1 MAQRHA
7 IIVEENLRI
16 PEDAFTFE
24 GFQRWL
30 ASDGFPATGRIDYIE
45 GNVEV
50 DMSPEDLQT
59 HGIVK
64 GAIFAALHFLVTGR
78 LGEAYVDK
86 ARVRFRFTGVSVE
99 PDAVVVL
106 WDTLKSGRVRYVP
119 AASGEPNRFTE
130 MEGAP
135 DLVVEVVSDSS
146 ESKDTKRL
154 PPVCAQAGV
163 PELWLADTRND
174 KVRFQ
179 IHTLRAG
186 KYTLVKPDANGWMR
200 SPRLGLSVRLMRY
213 ETPISSWYYVLEHR
227 ES

>member
-7 IIVEENLRI
+7 ILVEENLRI
-16 PEDAFTFE
+16 PEEAFAFE
-24 GFQRWL
+24 GFQRWV
-30 ASDGFPATGRIDYIE
+30 ASGDFPATGRIDYIE

-86 ARVRFRFTGVSVE
+86 ARVRFRFTGTSIE

-106 WDTLKSGRVRYVP
+106 WETLKSGKVRYVP
-119 AASGEPNRFTE
+119 AASGEANRFTE

-154 PPVCAQAGV
+154 PPSARRPGSPSSGWRIPAM
-163 PELWLADTRND
+163 TRCD
-174 KVRFQ
+174 SRSTRFGPAS
-179 IHTLRAG
+179 T
-186 KYTLVKPDANGWMR
+186 
-200 SPRLGLSVRLMRY
+200 RL
-213 ETPISSWYYVLEHR
+213 
-227 ES
+227 